1 MSSNWIKSKLAE
13 LNKKNGDPRIWKP
26 KPGKQKIRIVPYK
39 YNKEVPFVELFFY
52 YGLKREQIL
61 SPWSFQ
67 KPDPIKKFS
76 DKLLN
81 TQGDDNYKMGKM
93 LEPKRRVS
101 VPIVVRG
108 AEHEGVKIW
117 QFGDTTYQQLLD
129 AIDESDFGDIWNP
142 ASGRD
147 ITVVH
152 EKAKGPQSF
161 AKTNVIIS
169 PRESVLSADKE
180 TLKGL
185 LTDMPKIEDMWECPT
200 PDQLKE
206 ILEDFLGDKDDTPDD
221 NDKKFSKKMSS
232 KKTTKDEDE
241 EDEEDEEVEEED
253 EEEETEED
261 EEADDEEEET
271 EEDEEEE
278 PVSTK
283 KKSSGVKG
291 KTDAVS
297 SKTKFDKY
305 FKRG

>member
-129 AIDESDFGDIWNP
+129 AIDESDFGDIWDPVN
-142 ASGRD
+142 GRD

-169 PRESVLSADKE
+169 PRESVLSSDKE
-180 TLKGL
+180 TLKNINSN
-185 LTDMPKIEDMWECPT
+185 MPKIEEMWECPT
-200 PDQLKE
+200 SDQLKE
-206 ILEDFLGDKDDTPDD
+206 ILEDFLGGNEDAPDD

-232 KKTTKDEDE
+232 KKTTKDEE
-241 EDEEDEEVEEED
+241 EDEDEEIEEEEEDEEEVEEED
-253 EEEETEED
+253 EEETEDEVEED
-261 EEADDEEEET
+261 DD
-271 EEDEEEE
+271 EEE

-283 KKSSGVKG
+283 KKSSGIKG
-291 KTDAVS
+291 KSESVS

-305 FKRG
+305 FKRS